1 MKFVL
6 YCEIPDSK
14 KDLIKKSVNMIEGM
28 TPIKVNNIFV
38 TEDEIESNP
47 ADNHNKVIHDK
58 RTPHISRPTNVDPNR
73 GWEEYDKTSNMP
85 TL

>member
-6 YCEIPDSK
+6 YCEIPDER
-14 KDLIKKSVNMIEGM
+14 KDLIKKSVRMIEGM
-28 TPIKVNNIFV
+28 TAIKVKNIFV

-47 ADNHNKVIHDK
+47 VENPNKVMHDR
-58 RTPHISRPTNVDPNR
+58 RTPHISRPVNMDPNR
-73 GWEEYDKTSNMP
+73 GWEEYDKTTNMP